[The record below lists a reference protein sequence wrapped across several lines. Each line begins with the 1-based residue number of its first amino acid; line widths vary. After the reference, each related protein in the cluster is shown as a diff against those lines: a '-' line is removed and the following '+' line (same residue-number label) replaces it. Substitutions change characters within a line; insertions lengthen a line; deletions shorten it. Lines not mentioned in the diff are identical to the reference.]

1 MEETISLQD
10 IITTLKKRAKIILAT
25 TIGFW
30 FISFIISFFL
40 LTPMYQATSQVLVNQ
55 KKDDLTQQMTAADI
69 QSNLQLIN
77 TYYEVV
83 KSPAILNIVIK
94 DLDLSLTPGEL
105 AEKITVNSANNSQ
118 VLNISVQDDSYN
130 IAVDLA
136 NQIVKVFKEEVP
148 QLMNVDNVNILAPAE
163 KSDNPTPIKPN
174 KMLNMAIAIV
184 LGLMVGVGIAFL
196 LQYLDKTVKTEQDIE
211 DLLNLPVIGLVSPI
225 VMQDEIKSNVQQRR
239 RHNLSTENRG
249 EV

>member
-10 IITTLKKRAKIILAT
+10 IFTTLKKHVKLILAT

-30 FISFIISFFL
+30 AISAIISFFL

-55 KKDDLTQQMTAADI
+55 KKDDTTQQLTTADI

-77 TYYEVV
+77 TYYEVI
-83 KSPAILNIVIK
+83 KSPAILNIVIE
-94 DLDLSLTPGEL
+94 DLDLVLTPGQL
-105 AEKITVNSANNSQ
+105 AQKITVSSANNSQ
-118 VLNISVQDDSYN
+118 VLNISVQDESHP

-163 KSDNPTPIKPN
+163 PSENPSPIKPN

-184 LGLMVGVGIAFL
+184 LGVMVGVGIAFL

-211 DLLNLPVIGLVSPI
+211 DLLQLPVIGLVSPI
-225 VMQDEIKSNVQQRR
+225 VMQDEVKTEVQQRR
-239 RHNLSTENRG
+239 RHSPAIQNRG

>member
-10 IITTLKKRAKIILAT
+10 ILTTLKKHAKIILAT

-30 FISFIISFFL
+30 LISAIISFFL

-55 KKDDLTQQMTAADI
+55 KKDDMSQQMTTADI

-83 KSPAILNIVIK
+83 KSPAILNIVIN
-94 DLDLSLTPGEL
+94 DLDLSLTPAEL
-105 AEKITVNSANNSQ
+105 AQKITVNSANNSQ

-163 KSDNPTPIKPN
+163 KMENPSPIKPN

-196 LQYLDKTVKTEQDIE
+196 LQYFDKTVKTEQDIE
-211 DLLNLPVIGLVSPI
+211 DLLQLPVIGLVSPI

-239 RHNLSTENRG
+239 RHTLATENRG